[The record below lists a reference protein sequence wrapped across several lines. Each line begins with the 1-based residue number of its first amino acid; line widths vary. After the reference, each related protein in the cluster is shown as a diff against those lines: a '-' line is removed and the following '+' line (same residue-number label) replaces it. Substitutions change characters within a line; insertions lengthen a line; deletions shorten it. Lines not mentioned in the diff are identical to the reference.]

1 VRADGAARG
10 NRRTLAALT
19 LVLLLAGLSPGAQ
32 PTSPTSASP
41 AEPEDTAALATQLA
55 QDIQAL
61 STLPEG
67 SRITG
72 YPGAQAA
79 RDYIVRRLRE
89 MGIERIAFQEFP
101 VVVPVTERVSVRV
114 GGEEVP
120 AYPLWPNGVRTCTIG
135 AAPAPGAPA
144 DSPPAVLTGPVIFA
158 GKSSFADYN
167 GKEVPGSIVLLE
179 DDRSVDW
186 TNAPSFGARAVLFI
200 EPAEPLRQELEY
212 KMSDMPLATPRF
224 WIPRGPG
231 QELAQRVRAAEA
243 QGTPLTAEIS
253 CQVTWQRRT
262 GWNILAF
269 LPGADATQQEHVTVL
284 QTYYDAISI
293 APDLA
298 PGAEGAGNVAALLGL
313 AEALKAQP
321 ARRPVLLLFTA
332 GHFESLAG
340 MRWFCD
346 LLALK
351 SDKLEKEIK
360 RLREQGIREKE
371 RLADYGALRELF
383 SPVRGL
389 PGDAYQQA
397 LDAIAAMERDVLTAR
412 HQRDKYEV
420 LYDVLKNFADKPFY
434 TSLKTGLD
442 RYESRDRATES
453 ARLKYL
459 RLVAH
464 QELLQRVD
472 PQLSD
477 KIAFVFSLD
486 LSSQSADLGLFHKGN
501 FVDEFGVHV
510 EGLLRR
516 VFGDMAFRA
525 DDVAAEMLG
534 TGALI
539 DGINQPTGRVW
550 RSYFPGPIAFES
562 ELLTLAGIP
571 AVAFTTANDARQLV
585 DTPVDTLER
594 MSLPNLTRQAAAV
607 RQLLVAGGLTQPA
620 SHQAAATNSQAAAN
634 TKVPAG
640 RDQAPAANAPPA
652 GGAGAEVA
660 ASHGLLNDFRTA
672 WAIDRIRREKLLDPW
687 VSRVVGRAVKYDP
700 RRSLGV
706 ADVPVPGCVVVCR
719 QNPGPYSRSDV
730 WKSYMGVRP
739 ALMELAD
746 GAGNF
751 EFVTVPHKRGLPWDH
766 AQFLFEAYHL
776 DPGTGE
782 IDFAPNKGDQGEKL
796 FPTDVEI
803 TVAETD
809 VTVVAFECVPVTVF
823 DLLDQRS
830 YNMFATVD
838 LYDAR
843 SDSAPFSFGYKV
855 AGKITGV
862 SYIEPVGVLFLPPGT
877 PFKATFGSGVAGT
890 KFALLGAT
898 APDKEHYNGLG
909 YPADEPTALI
919 NTPYLMARDIWN
931 LDEYRLNVLRTHG
944 VRNDKVEGLHSQAR
958 EELSRAAE
966 ALQARRY
973 DDFVR
978 HSRAAWGYEARAY
991 PSVEGTTT
999 DITTGVLFFLF
1010 LLLPVS
1016 YFAERLLFGFPD
1028 VNRQIL
1034 GFFGLFLV
1042 MFFILAL
1049 VHPAFG
1055 VTSGGPIILLAFITV
1070 ALSVL
1075 VISMIRSRFEV
1086 ELARLQQRPG
1096 QTARA
1101 DLNRTNAAKQ
1111 AFLLGIANMRR
1122 RKVRTS
1128 LTIATLATLMFS
1140 VLSLTS
1146 IEPKLVVKRRS
1157 IAENVLLPYQ
1167 GVLIRDVSWE
1177 TLTDQV
1183 YKGILNQFAGA
1194 EAARDVAGPE
1204 PAGQVA
1210 SQEGRTPE
1218 AEVQSP
1224 AALPTSAAA
1233 APRST
1238 SPGLIAPRAWY
1249 VSQSMQEP
1257 TAVEVAAVGAPA
1269 ARRSGA
1275 PNSGAPAPPRSTSG
1289 RRFIATGLVG
1299 LSPNEAQV
1307 TRPQEM
1313 LITPLTWFPPGAPDC
1328 CFLPARMAGV
1338 LGVRPEEV
1346 TGAVATAPRV
1356 LVFGQELAVLGIFD
1370 DDKLLH
1376 YTDIDGEP
1384 ASPVDYQEESWQ
1396 KYSEIRRDPTE
1407 LYHYV
1412 HLDPR
1417 TILWVTY
1424 DFLMAHGG
1432 TLRSVAY
1439 VPADPA
1445 TLGKQVEEDLLR
1457 RHTLSAFVSLA
1468 ETVATPEATTGAEGR
1483 VPAQQ
1488 ARPVGE
1494 VVFATSVGETAIRG
1508 VGNLLVP
1515 LVISA
1520 LIVLNTMLGAVY
1532 ERTRE
1537 IWIYG
1542 SLGLSPM
1549 HIGSLFMAESC
1560 VFASVSTVIGY
1571 LVGQVVARLI
1581 TQQGL
1586 LGGLTLN
1593 YSSYSAIYSAVF
1605 TMGVVLLSTI
1615 YPARKASQLSV
1626 PDIER
1631 IWKFPQP
1638 EGDFLHFDFPFT
1650 MSGEQAVGVSM
1661 HLLHYFQDHDS
1672 QSVGDFFTADNRFWS
1687 APGEWASASS
1697 AAARVPASPTRA
1709 PGLGGRGG
1717 HPEPVEG
1724 GSVTYHLASTVWIAP
1739 FDFGI
1744 SQRLDLTTFP
1754 SDDPGILL
1762 AWMTVE
1768 RLSGAP
1774 AAWLRMNHRFLK
1786 LIRKQF
1792 LVWRLFTPAERAYF
1806 INEAK
1811 QVLGLAPA
1819 AEGPLPP
1826 SGRPPEMGRGEP
1838 PGRAAALTPEP
1849 AGGD

>member
-1 VRADGAARG
+1 MSGQVRLRSEGRFRG
-10 NRRTLAALT
+10 GKRTVALLALA
-19 LVLLLAGLSPGAQ
+19 LLLALSQRAQ
-32 PTSPTSASP
+32 PAGG
-41 AEPEDTAALATQLA
+41 EDTTALAAQLTK
-55 QDIQAL
+55 DIQAL
-61 STLPEG
+61 SALPEG
-67 SRITG
+67 SRVTG

-101 VVVPVTERVSVRV
+101 VVVPVTEEVSVKI
-114 GGEEVP
+114 GGEEVR
-120 AYPLWPNGVRTCTIG
+120 AYPLWPNGVRTCTTG
-135 AAPAPGAPA
+135 ASAATSTPTAASAAEPTG
-144 DSPPAVLTGPVIFA
+144 DPPQTLTGPVIFA
-158 GKSSFADYN
+158 GKSSFANYN
-167 GKEVPGSIVLLE
+167 GKEVPGSIVLL
-179 DDRSVDW
+179 DGDRSVDW
-186 TNAPSFGARAVLFI
+186 VNAPSFGARAVLFI
-200 EPAEPLRQELEY
+200 EPQEPISGELEY
-212 KMSDMPLATPRF
+212 KTSDVPLATPRF
-224 WIPRGPG
+224 WLPREAGL
-231 QELAQRVRAAEA
+231 ELRKRVEAAEA
-243 QGTPLTAEIS
+243 SGTPLTAEIT
-253 CQVTWQRRT
+253 CRVTWQRRT

-269 LPGADATQQEHVTVL
+269 LPGSDASQREHLTVL
-284 QTYYDAISI
+284 HTYYDAISI

-298 PGAEGAGNVAALLGL
+298 PGAESAGNVAALLTL

-346 LLALK
+346 LVALK
-351 SDKLEKEIK
+351 PDKLEQAIK
-360 RLREQGIREKE
+360 RLREQAIREKK
-371 RLADYGALRELF
+371 RLADYAALRELF
-383 SPVRGL
+383 APVRGL
-389 PGDAYQQA
+389 SAEAYQQA
-397 LDAIAAMERDVLTAR
+397 EDAIAAMERDVLTAR

-420 LYDVLKNFADKPFY
+420 LYEVLKKFTDKPFY
-434 TSLKTGLD
+434 TALKTGVD
-442 RYESRDRATES
+442 RYESRDRATEA

-464 QELLQRVD
+464 RALLERVD
-472 PQLSD
+472 AQLPAKLSF
-477 KIAFVFSLD
+477 AFSLD
-486 LSSQSADLGLFHKGN
+486 LSSQTADLGLFHKGD
-501 FVDEFGVHV
+501 FVDEFGIHV

-516 VFGDMAFRA
+516 VFGETGFRA
-525 DDVAAEMLG
+525 AEVATSMLG
-534 TGALI
+534 PGALI

-550 RSYFPGPIAFES
+550 RSYFPGPVAFES
-562 ELLTLAGIP
+562 ELLTLAAIP
-571 AVAFTTANDARQLV
+571 ALTFTTANDARQLV
-585 DTPVDTLER
+585 DTPADTLER
-594 MSLPNLTRQAAAV
+594 MSLPNLTRQV
-607 RQLLVAGGLTQPA
+607 STLRQLLVT
-620 SHQAAATNSQAAAN
+620 
-634 TKVPAG
+634 
-640 RDQAPAANAPPA
+640 
-652 GGAGAEVA
+652 GGAGEPAGAQATSTGAEGEPA
-660 ASHGLLNDFRTA
+660 AGRGLLNDFRTA
-672 WAIDRIRREKLLDPW
+672 WAIDRIGREKLLDPW
-687 VSRVVGRAVKYDP
+687 ASRVVGRVVKYDP

-706 ADVPVPGCVVVCR
+706 ADMPVPGCVVVCR
-719 QNPGPYSRSDV
+719 QNPGPYSRNLV
-730 WKSYMGVRP
+730 WKSYLGVRP
-739 ALMELAD
+739 ALLELAD

-751 EFVTVPHKRGLPWDH
+751 EFVTLPHKRALPWDR
-766 AQFLFEAYHL
+766 AKFLFEAYHL
-776 DPGTGE
+776 DPDTGE
-782 IDFAPNKGDQGEKL
+782 IDGAPNKGDQGEKL
-796 FPTDVEI
+796 FPTDIEI
-803 TVAETD
+803 TVAEKD
-809 VTVVAFECVPVTVF
+809 VTVVVFDCVPVTVF

-830 YNMFATVD
+830 YNMFSTVD

-843 SDSAPFSFGYKV
+843 TDSAPFSFGYKV
-855 AGKITGV
+855 AGKITGT
-862 SYIEPVGVLFLPPGT
+862 SYIEPVGVLFLSPGT
-877 PFKATFGSGVAGT
+877 QFKATFGSGVAGT

-898 APDKEHYNGLG
+898 ASDKEHYNGQG
-909 YPADEPTALI
+909 YPADGPTALI

-944 VRNDKVEGLHSQAR
+944 VRNEKVEELHSQAH
-958 EELSRAAE
+958 EELARAGE
-966 ALQARRY
+966 ALEACRY

-978 HSRAAWGYEARAY
+978 ESRGAWGYEARAY

-1016 YFAERLLFGFPD
+1016 HFAERLLFGFPD

-1034 GFFGLFLV
+1034 GFFGIFLV
-1042 MFFILAL
+1042 MFLILAL

-1070 ALSVL
+1070 ALSLL

-1086 ELARLQQRPG
+1086 ELERLQQRPG

-1122 RKVRTS
+1122 RKVRTT

-1157 IAENVLLPYQ
+1157 LAENVLLPYQ

-1183 YKGILNQFAGA
+1183 YKGILNQFAQGGTAPADPDPAGLGRGPSA
-1194 EAARDVAGPE
+1194 EAQTEAPSAPRGSGAPPGAGGQE
-1204 PAGQVA
+1204 PTDEAGT
-1210 SQEGRTPE
+1210 RE
-1218 AEVQSP
+1218 A
-1224 AALPTSAAA
+1224 ASAAA
-1233 APRST
+1233 A
-1238 SPGLIAPRAWY
+1238 LIAPRAWY

-1257 TAVEVAAVGAPA
+1257 TAVEVAAVA
-1269 ARRSGA
+1269 AG
-1275 PNSGAPAPPRSTSG
+1275 G

-1299 LSPNEAQV
+1299 LSPNEAEV
-1307 TRPQEM
+1307 TRPQE
-1313 LITPLTWFPPGAPDC
+1313 LFITPRSWFPPGEPDC
-1328 CFLPARMAGV
+1328 CVLPARMASV
-1338 LGVRPEEV
+1338 LGIRPEEV
-1346 TGAVATAPRV
+1346 TGAVAPRTAGLGPAKANAPLSSGSVEPGASRPGEAAPPRV
-1356 LVFGQELAVLGIFD
+1356 RVFGQELTVVGIFD
-1370 DDKLLH
+1370 DDRLLH
-1376 YTDIDGEP
+1376 YTDIDGELL
-1384 ASPVDYQEESWQ
+1384 SPVDYQEESWQ

-1424 DFLMAHGG
+1424 EFLMAHGG

-1439 VPADPA
+1439 VPADPR
-1445 TLGKQVEEDLLR
+1445 TLRTQVEEDLLR
-1457 RHTLSAFVSLA
+1457 RHTLSAFVS
-1468 ETVATPEATTGAEGR
+1468 VAGSPLGGAVAAAPPAGAEPR
-1483 VPAQQ
+1483 E
-1488 ARPVGE
+1488 RPLGE
-1494 VVFATSVGETAIRG
+1494 IVFATSVGETAIRG

-1520 LIVLNTMLGAVY
+1520 LIVFNTMLGAVY

-1560 VFASVSTVIGY
+1560 VFASMSTVIGY
-1571 LVGQVVARLI
+1571 LAGQVVARLI

-1638 EGDFLHFDFPFT
+1638 EGDVLHFDFPFT
-1650 MSGEQAVGVSM
+1650 MSGEQAVGVSI

-1672 QSVGDFFTADNRFWS
+1672 QSVGDFFTADNRFTS
-1687 APGEWASASS
+1687 APVGGGADPEG
-1697 AAARVPASPTRA
+1697 PEGQ
-1709 PGLGGRGG
+1709 GL
-1717 HPEPVEG
+1717 
-1724 GSVTYHLASTVWIAP
+1724 TYHLASTVWIAP

-1744 SQRLDLTTFP
+1744 SQRLEMTAFP
-1754 SDDPGILL
+1754 SEDAGIFL
-1762 AWMTVE
+1762 ARMTVE

-1792 LVWRLFTPAERAYF
+1792 LVWRLFSPAERAYF

-1811 QVLGLAPA
+1811 QLLGLAEAKPTAGREAGAGPGPA
-1819 AEGPLPP
+1819 LAPQ
-1826 SGRPPEMGRGEP
+1826 
-1838 PGRAAALTPEP
+1838 P
-1849 AGGD
+1849 AGGG